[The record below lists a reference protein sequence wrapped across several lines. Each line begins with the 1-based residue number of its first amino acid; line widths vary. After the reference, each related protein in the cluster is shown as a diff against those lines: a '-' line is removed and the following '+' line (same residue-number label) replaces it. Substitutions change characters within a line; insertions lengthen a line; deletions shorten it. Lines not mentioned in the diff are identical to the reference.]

1 VGTEDQTKPTV
12 EQKPPD
18 PEQIIKDYFRALL
31 RRTFGPRGAF
41 IILVIIAAWGFHSG
55 IGEVVS
61 EMGEVVSDLNAQ
73 VVQWWPLPKAKPDVF
88 TVAVARLEDDEKA
101 DMEMTIARDLR
112 DLGKSNG
119 IAVLEFPRVIS
130 DEDPPAGH
138 AMARKWLNESG
149 AQILIWGR
157 VLVVPGRPAVPQ
169 LYWTN
174 SEGSSERNESGRY
187 GLDENLRLPP
197 VFQIDLSE
205 ILRLLVVT
213 QSCAFH
219 AEEGDFVADR
229 LRPFIERVSRLLE
242 GDAAKKWT
250 AENIARTEVILGGAL
265 STVGEQ
271 SGDNVAVSE
280 AIDLN
285 KGALTGFT
293 RQQYPLD
300 WAQTQ
305 NDLGAALSELGERE
319 TGTQHLTEAV
329 AAYRAALEERTRAR
343 LPLYWAQTQ
352 NNLGATLARLG
363 EREPG
368 IADFQE
374 AVAALRAALQERTRE
389 RVPLDWAQTQNN
401 LGLALADVGE
411 RESGTPSKHL
421 TERAI
426 TAYRAAL
433 EEWTRARVPLDW
445 AIAQNNLGDA
455 LADLGQRE
463 TGTQHLTEAVA
474 TFNAVLEV
482 RTQARVPL
490 DWAMTQ
496 HNLGTALLTIGE
508 RETGTQHLTEAV
520 AAYRAA
526 LEERTRAR
534 VPLYWAMTENNLGLA
549 LADLGTRTHDINE
562 LCQAVA
568 DHVSAWQVFSEA
580 VPYYYAP
587 TAVENAKTDV
597 AAIHLQSRGAAPPC
611 LQTYSAPLNRMGVPN

>member
-1 VGTEDQTKPTV
+1 MV

-41 IILVIIAAWGFHSG
+41 IILMIIAAWGFHSG

-61 EMGEVVSDLNAQ
+61 EMGEVISDLKAQ

-138 AMARKWLNESG
+138 AKARKWLNESG

-219 AEEGDFVADR
+219 AEEGNFVADR
-229 LRPFIERVSRLLE
+229 LRPFIERVSHLLE

-265 STVGEQ
+265 FTVGEQ
-271 SGDNVAVSE
+271 SGDNVALSE

-305 NDLGAALSELGERE
+305 NDLGGALTELG
-319 TGTQHLTEAV
+319 
-329 AAYRAALEERTRAR
+329 
-343 LPLYWAQTQ
+343 PLGWAQTQ
-352 NNLGATLARLG
+352 NNLGGALVRLG

-368 IADFQE
+368 ISDLQE
-374 AVAALRAALQERTRE
+374 AVAGLRVTLEVRTRG
-389 RVPLDWAQTQNN
+389 RVPLDWAQTENN

-421 TERAI
+421 TEKAVA
-426 TAYRAAL
+426 AYRAAL

-455 LADLGQRE
+455 LIDLGKHE
-463 TGTQHLTEAVA
+463 SGTQHLSEAVA
-474 TFNAVLEV
+474 TFNAALEV

-611 LQTYSAPLNRMGVPN
+611 LQTYSAPLNRMGVLN